1 MNSRLLLAFLC
12 LASFSTGCIVVD
24 DDDRGYPGDVSF
36 LWTFQ
41 GLRCDQARD
50 VFGVNVEIPGERLH
64 NGGRFAC
71 NTGGVDG
78 ITLHDFRAGTYPFV
92 LRAVDVHNVVIYEAQ
107 GTFRIDGN
115 TTVRADLMGQGDP
128 ASYALLNWTFPGN
141 ASCGQA
147 GVASVDITLDERDP
161 VNFPCIEG
169 QRSPGLETPEL
180 EPGSHFIEFIA
191 RDYDGNPLYY
201 FNGELV
207 TQAYNPVSAS
217 FNLYAVGGA
226 AISWKFSDGSVTMDC
241 NQIDPSGA
249 LEVNVNFQDTATG
262 EWVYGAL
269 GDWQECRAKPIT
281 YSFLRPGSYK
291 VSLYAKKGN
300 TEYRSNSNMAP
311 ILVRAH
317 QFPPPDQA
325 LEVTMFRR

>member
-24 DDDRGYPGDVSF
+24 EDDRAYPGDVSF
-36 LWTFQ
+36 LWTFE
-41 GLRCDQARD
+41 GLRCDQSRE
-50 VFGVNVEIPGERLH
+50 VFGVNVEIPGESLH
-64 NGGRFAC
+64 NGGRYAC

-78 ITLHDFRAGTYPFV
+78 ITLHDFRAGSYTYI
-92 LRAVDVHNVVIYEAQ
+92 LTAVDVQNRVVYEAR

-115 TTVRADLMGQGDP
+115 VTVRADLMGEGDP

-147 GVASVDITLDERDP
+147 GVASVDITLDDQAP
-161 VNFPCIEG
+161 ANFPCFEG
-169 QRSPGLETPEL
+169 QRSPGLQTPDL
-180 EPGSHFIEFIA
+180 APGEHFIEFIA
-191 RDYDGNPLYY
+191 RDASGNPLYY
-201 FNGELV
+201 YNGGLV

-217 FNLYAVGGA
+217 YNLYAVGGA
-226 AISWKFSDGSVTMDC
+226 AISWRFSDGSVTRDC
-241 NQIDPSGA
+241 PSST
-249 LEVNVNFQDTATG
+249 LEVGVNFQDTATG

-269 GDWQECRAKPIT
+269 GDWQLCQDKPIT
-281 YSFLRPGSYK
+281 YSFLRPGTYK
-291 VSLYAKKGN
+291 VSLYAKNGN

-317 QFPPPDQA
+317 QFPGPNDA
-325 LEVTMFRR
+325 LEVTMFRQ